1 MHREPSVTKVF
12 EDDVEKDPDQALMMR
27 FTQGDHQAFERLY
40 HKHKGGLYRYFK
52 RQLGDSALAEDLYQE
67 TWSRVVKAAAGYEQR
82 AKFTTWLYRIAHNL
96 LVDHVR
102 ALKPVDSLN
111 EPAGGEQPLEATLP
125 SDLTGPDGQLEDEQK
140 ALILKHCISLLPHVQ
155 KEAFLLNVEMGFT
168 AAAIGEIAGVGME
181 ATKSRIRYANQ
192 ALKACVQQKWQEQS
206 NVR

>member
-1 MHREPSVTKVF
+1 MTKVS
-12 EDDVEKDPDQALMMR
+12 EDDVVKDPDQTLMMQYA
-27 FTQGDHQAFERLY
+27 QGDQGAFEQLY

-52 RQLGDSALAEDLYQE
+52 RQLGDAALAEDLYQE
-67 TWSRVVKAAAGYEQR
+67 TWSRVIKAAAGYEQR

-96 LVDHVR
+96 LIDHVR
-102 ALKPVDSLN
+102 ALKPVDSLSD
-111 EPAGGEQPLEATLP
+111 PAGDEQPLEAVIP
-125 SDLTGPDGQLEDEQK
+125 SDESGPDDQLEDEQK
-140 ALILKHCISLLPHVQ
+140 ASILKDCISLLPHVQ